1 LKSIASFHT
10 KPDAVLYVISR
21 TEEAIMNRDT
31 QRSKAE
37 AFRAMHDRSRILV
50 LPNAWDAMSA
60 RVIEEAGARAIATT
74 SAGVAFSIGYPDGE
88 AIPRDEM
95 IAAIARIARVTTV
108 PVSADIESGF
118 AHDAREL
125 AETIRLVIDAG
136 AVGINLEDQV
146 HRGTASLYDLDVAVE
161 RMRVARE
168 TAASAGVPIVINA
181 RTDVYLLGIGE
192 PDSRFD
198 HAVRR
203 ANAYRKAGADCLF
216 IPAVVRRADIERIV
230 PALEGPLNL
239 LAFPGIPPM
248 ADLER
253 LGVARLSVGT
263 RLTLAAMSALQKTVG
278 ELLKTGTYDSIMDG
292 ATTFADANRLMAG
305 RRG

>member
-1 LKSIASFHT
+1 MDVS
-10 KPDAVLYVISR
+10 
-21 TEEAIMNRDT
+21 T
-31 QRSKAE
+31 QRAKAE

-74 SAGVAFSIGYPDGE
+74 SAGVAFSVGYPDGE

-118 AHDAREL
+118 AQDTREL
-125 AETIRLVIDAG
+125 AETIRRVIDAG
-136 AVGINLEDQV
+136 AVGINLEDQI
-146 HRGTASLYDLDVAVE
+146 HDGTHSLYDLDMAVD
-161 RMRVARE
+161 RVHVARD
-168 TAASAGVPIVINA
+168 AANSTGVPFVINA

-192 PDSRFD
+192 PDTRFE

-216 IPAVVRRADIERIV
+216 LPAIVRRADIERIV

-239 LAFPGIPPM
+239 LQFPGIPTIPE
-248 ADLER
+248 LER

-263 RLTLAAMSALQKTVG
+263 RLTLNAMAGLKKTAG
-278 ELLKTGTYDSIMDG
+278 ELLSTGTYESMLAGDL
-292 ATTFADANRLMAG
+292 TFADANRLMAS
-305 RRG
+305 RKS

>member
-1 LKSIASFHT
+1 
-10 KPDAVLYVISR
+10 
-21 TEEAIMNRDT
+21 MNRDT
-31 QRSKAE
+31 QRAKAE

-74 SAGVAFSIGYPDGE
+74 SAGVAFSVGYPDGE

-95 IAAIARIARVTTV
+95 IAAIARIARVTTI

-118 AHDAREL
+118 AHDAREV
-125 AETIRLVIDAG
+125 AETVRRVIDAG

-146 HRGTASLYDLDVAVE
+146 HDGSRSLYDQEVAVE
-161 RMRVARE
+161 RVRAARE
-168 TAASAGVPIVINA
+168 AADSAGVPIVINA

-192 PDSRFD
+192 PDTRFD
-198 HAVRR
+198 HAIRR

-216 IPAVVRRADIERIV
+216 LPAVARRADIERIV
-230 PALEGPLNL
+230 PALDGPLNL
-239 LAFPGIPPM
+239 LAFPGIPTV
-248 ADLER
+248 LELES

-263 RLTLAAMSALQKTVG
+263 QLTLKAMAALTKTVT
-278 ELLKTGTYDSIMDG
+278 ELLGTGTYESMLES
-292 ATTFADANRLMAG
+292 TTTYADANRLMVN
-305 RRG
+305 RRN

>member
-1 LKSIASFHT
+1 
-10 KPDAVLYVISR
+10 
-21 TEEAIMNRDT
+21 MNRDT
-31 QRSKAE
+31 QRAKAE

-74 SAGVAFSIGYPDGE
+74 SAGVAFSVGYPDGE

-95 IAAIARIARVTTV
+95 IAAIARIARVVTI

-118 AHDAREL
+118 ANDTREL
-125 AETIRLVIDAG
+125 AETIRRVIDAG

-146 HRGTASLYDLDVAVE
+146 HDRSRRLYDLDVAVE
-161 RMRVARE
+161 RVRAARE
-168 TAASAGVPIVINA
+168 AAEAIGVPLVINA
-181 RTDVYLLGIGE
+181 RTDVYLLGVGE
-192 PDSRFD
+192 PETRFE

-216 IPAVVRRADIERIV
+216 VPAVGSRADIERLV

-239 LAFPGIPPM
+239 LSIPGFPTIPE
-248 ADLER
+248 LER
-253 LGVARLSVGT
+253 LGVARLSVGR
-263 RLTLAAMSALQKTVG
+263 RLTLDAMSGLKKSVT
-278 ELLKTGTYDSIMDG
+278 ELLSNGTYEPMLEG
-292 ATTFADANRLMAG
+292 AIGYPDANRLMAG
-305 RRG
+305 RRN

>member
-1 LKSIASFHT
+1 
-10 KPDAVLYVISR
+10 
-21 TEEAIMNRDT
+21 MNRDT
-31 QRSKAE
+31 QRAKAE

-74 SAGVAFSIGYPDGE
+74 SAGVAFSVGYPDGE
-88 AIPRDEM
+88 AISRDEM
-95 IAAIARIARVTTV
+95 IAAIARIARVVTV

-118 AHDAREL
+118 AHDAREV
-125 AETIRLVIDAG
+125 AETVRRVIDAG

-146 HRGTASLYDLDVAVE
+146 HGGAPSLYDLDAAVQ
-161 RMRVARE
+161 RVRAARE
-168 TAASAGVPIVINA
+168 AADSSGVPIVINA
-181 RTDVYLLGIGE
+181 RTDVYLLAIG
-192 PDSRFD
+192 DADTRFD

-216 IPAVVRRADIERIV
+216 IPALTRRADIERIV

-239 LAFPGIPPM
+239 LAFPGIPAIPE
-248 ADLER
+248 LER

-263 RLTLAAMSALQKTVG
+263 RLALGAMSSLQRTVR
-278 ELLKTGTYDSIMDG
+278 ELLTAGTYESMLEG
-292 ATTFADANRLMAG
+292 ATTFADANRLMAT
-305 RRG
+305 RRT